1 MKHHI
6 TLTLVLQLAVLVLCD
21 FFADLDKLDIDSKL
35 QEIDRVLAA
44 IDRDEDVDLD
54 KKGSGKAGGEK
65 NVGGEDSDVGDA
77 LDALSSL
84 LGGKAECKFTCPNGD
99 VPKPRPGH
107 RPSSN
112 GCGSYGIQIDVDEIP
127 GGTKCCDVHDK
138 CYDTCNNDRATCDK
152 KFKECLYDSCKGLRK
167 TGKISFKDCKAASDI
182 MYSGANTFGCGSYRE
197 AQQKACTCQPRDNRS
212 AQNTANKQTTA
223 KKSKDSA
230 SVKSKIEKD
239 TKKSAT
245 KRQPTRK
252 EKLKDEL

>member
-1 MKHHI
+1 MP
-6 TLTLVLQLAVLVLCD
+6 LTKCVLCD

-197 AQQKACTCQPRDNRS
+197 ASRRLARASHVTTGLHRIRQTSRRQLRNRKIVRASNQRLRKIPKSLRQKDNLL
-212 AQNTANKQTTA
+212 
-223 KKSKDSA
+223 
-230 SVKSKIEKD
+230 E
-239 TKKSAT
+239 
-245 KRQPTRK
+245 RK
-252 EKLKDEL
+252 N